1 MVITYEKIC
10 PFVVLCAIV
19 MLLVMG
25 AGCTGKSPVE
35 ETTPVGDGVL
45 TTEATPTAVA
55 AGAAE
60 PTTGNDAA
68 AEPTNRTGATGS
80 PAMSGTVYNVTGA
93 NVTLIDQTNGQ
104 SGISGIAAAANTT
117 GTLVAAVSTF
127 VGSELTVGRDTLP
140 VYAGVDISCINADYK
155 GLAAVT
161 YDVPAAFVEENTYDP
176 TGIVLMHYAD
186 RDGWTAL
193 DTMYLG
199 KNETGGVYYYASV
212 AKSFS
217 PFAIVSITGS
227 SVEAN
232 VYDLTELDAYPVFVD
247 DTNGSYKTQVIV
259 KNALNNALSA
269 VNTEGNSLENIGF
282 VLEEALETARKSV
295 DDPKLA
301 PYVSGGGSDSSP
313 VPDSKSFK
321 SGEVTL
327 VAPSASC
334 ITGISAEDAEK
345 VTLVVAIVNSGSGFP
360 DEDADRNVVVY
371 QNMTITPSNKEF
383 EDEIFLNFSVS
394 KSALAANGGVA
405 ANVALYHYDPESE
418 AWEKLETT
426 YLKEDDAYFYYSA
439 VVDSFSPFAVGWI
452 ESRTLRF
459 ASTNIVTAKIIDDY
473 YLDKIM
479 KVTNPPLVHVS
490 LGNEMIPLLAKTCEM
505 DGNNETWVI
514 ELDDSYVWSDGSA
527 VTSADV
533 IWSLEKD
540 KFMDVDLGSIESAEA
555 LDEKT
560 IRITLTEGNDN
571 FYGTLIN
578 TNIQQEQF
586 WADKDPST
594 YTSDTFVGCG
604 PYYVSGIDLNNAVV
618 TLVQNPYWEGENP
631 YYDIVEIHSFELM
644 EGAKAAIKLGEA
656 DAFWAYG
663 TLSRADA
670 VSMATSNPDMTYG
683 VISGFSTCYFATF
696 NMADET
702 RPSADIGFRKAI
714 SYGLDYQTII
724 DVSWRGDGDIGDY
737 GLIPHNFANYP
748 DDAHAYEQLT
758 YNPTRAQELL
768 AEAGFVDSDSDG
780 IREWN
785 GTEVTVRVLGAQS
798 GFRNTVADTIALNL
812 EALGLNVDLCN
823 DALLDMSDVTN
834 PNSWFYKKWNS
845 EYDITVNNGNDIGLR
860 GGKGGL
866 GIGDTIFRADKKPA
880 ESAQGV
886 ALYSI
891 EDPYFYTLSDNH
903 DYNGILDY
911 YADNVTS
918 LSMKWGT
925 GEYIVC
931 NRMIDGWEV
940 VSVQR
945 LLNIP
950 CLLELKPRA

>member
-1 MVITYEKIC
+1 MTFEGKKIGL
-10 PFVVLCAIV
+10 FIVSCAV
-19 MLLVMG
+19 MMLLVMG

-35 ETTPVGDGVL
+35 ETTPVDGGVP
-45 TTEATPTAVA
+45 TTEATPAATA

-68 AEPTNRTGATGS
+68 TEPTNRTVAAGS
-80 PAMSGTVYNVTGA
+80 AAASGTIYKVTGA
-93 NVTLIDQTNGQ
+93 NVTLIDRTNGQ

-117 GTLVAAVSTF
+117 GTLVAAVSSF

-140 VYAGVDISCINADYK
+140 VYASVNISNMEADYK

-161 YDVPAAFVEENTYDP
+161 YDVPAAFVEEKTYDP
-176 TGIVLMHYAD
+176 TEIVLMHYAD
-186 RDGWTAL
+186 GDGWTAL

-199 KNETGGVYYYASV
+199 KNETDGVYYYASV

-217 PFAIVSITGS
+217 PFAIVSITDS

-232 VYDLTELDAYPVFVD
+232 VYDLTERDAYPVFIND
-247 DTNGSYKTQVIV
+247 INGSYKTQVIV

-269 VNTEGNSLENIGF
+269 VNTEGDSLENLGF
-282 VLEEALETARKSV
+282 VLEEALEAARKSV
-295 DDPKLA
+295 DDPKLV
-301 PYVSGGGSDSSP
+301 PYVSDGGSDSSS
-313 VPDSKSFK
+313 VPASKSFK
-321 SGEVTL
+321 SGKVTL

-345 VTLVVAIVNSGSGFP
+345 VTLVVAIVDSGSGFT

-371 QNMTITPSNKEF
+371 QNMTITPSDRAF
-383 EDEIFLNFSVS
+383 GDEIFLNFSVS

-405 ANVALYHYDPESE
+405 ANVALYHYDTENE
-418 AWEKLETT
+418 VWERLDTT
-426 YLKEDDAYFYYSA
+426 YLKEDDANYYYSA
-439 VVDSFSPFAVGWI
+439 AVDSFSPFAVGWI

-459 ASTNIVTAKIIDDY
+459 ASTNIVTAKTIDDY

-479 KVTNPPLVHVS
+479 KVTNPPLVHIS
-490 LGNEMIPLLAKTCEM
+490 LDNEMIPLLAKTCEM
-505 DGNNETWVI
+505 DGNNENWVI
-514 ELDDSYVWSDGSA
+514 ELDDSYVWSDGTA

-540 KFMDVDLGSIESAEA
+540 KFMDADLGSIKSAEA

-560 IRITLTEGNDN
+560 IKITLTEGNDK

-594 YTSDTFVGCG
+594 YTRDTFVGCG

-618 TLVQNPYWEGENP
+618 TLVKNPYWEGENP

-663 TLSRADA
+663 TLSRSDA
-670 VSMATSNPDMTYG
+670 ASMANSNPDMTYR

-702 RPSADIGFRKAI
+702 RPSADLGFRKAI
-714 SYGLDYQTII
+714 GYGLDYQTII
-724 DVSWRGDGDIGDY
+724 DVSWQGDGEIGDY

-785 GTEVTVRVLGAQS
+785 GQEVTVRVLGAQS
-798 GFRNTVADTIALNL
+798 GFRHTVADTVSLNL
-812 EALGLNVDLCN
+812 EALGLDVDLCN
-823 DALLDMSDVTN
+823 DALLDMSDVAN
-834 PNSWFYKKWNS
+834 SNSWFYKKWNS
-845 EYDITVNNGNDIGLR
+845 EYDITINNGNDIGLR

-866 GIGDTIFRADKKPA
+866 GIGDTIFRADTKPA
-880 ESAQGV
+880 APAQGV

-891 EDPYFYTLSDNH
+891 KDPYFYTLSDNH
-903 DYNGILDY
+903 DYNGILNY
-911 YADNVTS
+911 YANNVTS
-918 LSMKWGT
+918 LSIKWGT
-925 GEYIVC
+925 GEYIVY
-931 NRMIDGWEV
+931 NRNIDGWEA

-950 CLLELKPRA
+950 CLLELEPRA

>member
-1 MVITYEKIC
+1 MAFVGKKIGLFVIS
-10 PFVVLCAIV
+10 CAV
-19 MLLVMG
+19 MMLLIMG
-25 AGCTGKSPVE
+25 AGCAEKSPVE
-35 ETTPVGDGVL
+35 GTAFVEGGAP
-45 TTEATPTAVA
+45 TTEATPAATA
-55 AGAAE
+55 AGTAEQTMSTDAAQ
-60 PTTGNDAA
+60 TMGTDAA
-68 AEPTNRTGATGS
+68 A
-80 PAMSGTVYNVTGA
+80 SGTVYNVTGA
-93 NVTLIDQTNGQ
+93 SVTLIDRTNGQ

-117 GTLVAAVSTF
+117 GTLVATASTF

-140 VYAGVDISCINADYK
+140 VYASVNISDTKADYK

-161 YDVPAAFVEENTYDP
+161 YDVPAAFVEEHTYDP
-176 TGIVLMHYAD
+176 TEIALMHYDAD
-186 RDGWTAL
+186 EGGWTVL
-193 DTMYLG
+193 DTLYLG
-199 KNETGGVYYYASV
+199 KNETGGEYYYASV
-212 AKSFS
+212 TESFS
-217 PFAIVSITGS
+217 PFAIVSIADS

-232 VYDLTELDAYPVFVD
+232 VYDLTELDAYPVFVA

-259 KNALNNALSA
+259 KNALNIALTA
-269 VNTEGNSLENIGF
+269 VNTRGESLENFGF
-282 VLEEALETARKSV
+282 VLEGALEAARASV
-295 DDPKLA
+295 DDPKLPSYA
-301 PYVSGGGSDSSP
+301 GGGGGDGSSP
-313 VPDSKSFK
+313 SALKSFK
-321 SGEVTL
+321 SGEVTV

-334 ITGISAEDAEK
+334 ITGISAEGAEK
-345 VTLVVAIVNSGSGFP
+345 VTLVVAIVDSGNGFT
-360 DEDADRNVVVY
+360 DEAADRNVIVY
-371 QNMTITPSNKEF
+371 QNMTITPSDREF
-383 EDEIFLNFSVS
+383 EDEILLNFSVS
-394 KSALAANGGVA
+394 KSALTANGGVA
-405 ANVALYHYDPESE
+405 ANVALYHYDMENG

-426 YLKEDDAYFYYSA
+426 LLKEDDANYYYSA
-439 VVDSFSPFAVGWI
+439 AVDSFSPFAVGWI

-459 ASTNIVTAKIIDDY
+459 ASTNIVTAKTVDDY

-490 LGNEMIPLLAKTCEM
+490 LDNEMIPLLAKTCEM
-505 DGNNETWVI
+505 DGNNETWVV
-514 ELDDSYVWSDGSA
+514 ELDDSYVWSDGTA

-540 KFMDVDLGSIESAEA
+540 KFMDADLGSIESVEA

-560 IRITLTEGNDN
+560 IEITLTEGNDK
-571 FYGTLIN
+571 FYGALIN
-578 TNIQQEQF
+578 TNIQQERF
-586 WADKDPST
+586 WTGKDTSECV
-594 YTSDTFVGCG
+594 SDTFIGCG

-618 TLVQNPYWEGENP
+618 TLVKNPYWEGENP
-631 YYDIVEIHSFELM
+631 YYDIVEVHSFELM

-656 DAFWAYG
+656 DVFWVYG

-670 VSMATSNPDMTYG
+670 ASMANSNPDMTYK

-702 RPSADIGFRKAI
+702 RPSANLGFRKAI

-724 DVSWRGDGDIGDY
+724 DVSWQGDGDIGDY

-748 DDAHAYEQLT
+748 DDARAYDQLT
-758 YNPTRAQELL
+758 YNPTRAEELL
-768 AEAGFVDSDSDG
+768 AEAGFIDSDSDG

-785 GTEVTVRVLGAQS
+785 GQEVTIHVLGGAS
-798 GFRNTVADTIALNL
+798 GFRHTVADTIALNL
-812 EALGLNVDLCN
+812 EALGLDVNLCN
-823 DALLDMSDVTN
+823 DALLDMSDVAN

-845 EYDITVNNGNDIGLR
+845 EYDITVNNGNDVGLR

-866 GIGDTIFRADKKPA
+866 GIGDTIFRADTKPDA
-880 ESAQGV
+880 PAQGV

-891 EDPYFYTLSDNH
+891 NDPYFYTLSDNH

-918 LSMKWGT
+918 LPMKWGT
-925 GEYIVC
+925 GEYIVY

-950 CLLELKPRA
+950 CLLKLEPRA